1 MTVDRTAALIAAAH
15 RRHED
20 TRRKATEAL
29 RRLDTTGT
37 PITFAAVAQTAGISR
52 AWLYRDTTIRTE
64 IDRLRRRPTQTGRVR
79 PAAEQATDDSIR
91 QQLATL
97 QPILAELR
105 AENQRLREAV
115 ARKLGHQR
123 TGLTYHDQD

>member
-15 RRHED
+15 RRHDD

-29 RRLDTTGT
+29 RYLDTAST
-37 PITFAAVAQTAGISR
+37 PITFAVVAQTAGISR
-52 AWLYRDTTIRTE
+52 AWLYRDPNIRTE
-64 IDRLRRRPTQTGRVR
+64 IDRLRRRPTQTGRAR
-79 PAAEQATDDSIR
+79 PAAEQATNESIR
-91 QQLATL
+91 QRLDAL

-115 ARKLGHQR
+115 ARKLGDQR
-123 TGLTYHDQD
+123 TRPNPDQD

>member
-15 RRHED
+15 RRHDD

-29 RRLDTTGT
+29 RYLDTAST
-37 PITFAAVAQTAGISR
+37 PITFAVVAQTAGISH
-52 AWLYRDTTIRTE
+52 AWLYRDPNIRTE
-64 IDRLRRRPTQTGRVR
+64 IDRLRRRPTQTGRAR
-79 PAAEQATDDSIR
+79 PAAEQATNESIR
-91 QQLATL
+91 QRLDAL

-115 ARKLGHQR
+115 ARQLGQQR
-123 TGLTYHDQD
+123 TGPAPDHN